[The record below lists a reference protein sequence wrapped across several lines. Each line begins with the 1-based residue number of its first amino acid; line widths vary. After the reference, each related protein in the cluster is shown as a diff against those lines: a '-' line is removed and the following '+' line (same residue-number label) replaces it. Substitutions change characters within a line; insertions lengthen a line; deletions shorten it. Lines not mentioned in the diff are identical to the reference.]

1 MYVNHINIM
10 CKAFLLKKEE
20 EEEIKTQELLKKNKN
35 LKCLQSGETPE
46 TSVVLRQPQMVTF
59 FYVLKHSFSAP

>member
-10 CKAFLLKKEE
+10 CKAFLLKEEE

-35 LKCLQSGETPE
+35 LKCL
-46 TSVVLRQPQMVTF
+46 
-59 FYVLKHSFSAP
+59 

>member
-10 CKAFLLKKEE
+10 CKAFLLKE

-35 LKCLQSGETPE
+35 LKCL
-46 TSVVLRQPQMVTF
+46 
-59 FYVLKHSFSAP
+59 